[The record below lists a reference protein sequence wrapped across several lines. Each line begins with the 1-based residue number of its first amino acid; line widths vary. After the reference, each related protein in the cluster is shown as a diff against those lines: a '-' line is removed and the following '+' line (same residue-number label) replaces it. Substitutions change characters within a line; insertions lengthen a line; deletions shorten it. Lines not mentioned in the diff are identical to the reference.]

1 MTVKEADPSPPPPPA
16 GGGWGE
22 GAPQAITMLSR
33 ARALR
38 RESTPAERKLW
49 QKLRNHQLNGLK
61 FRRQVPLGR
70 YIADFYC
77 ATAQL
82 VIELDGI
89 SHIELDEE
97 DVVRHRLVKA
107 IIKAYERDK
116 QEQEGPQERH
126 GIGKPPGKE

>member
-61 FRRQVPLGR
+61 FRFFVGQWAPPLL
-70 YIADFYC
+70 IS
-77 ATAQL
+77 TAL
-82 VIELDGI
+82 LH
-89 SHIELDEE
+89 SW
-97 DVVRHRLVKA
+97 
-107 IIKAYERDK
+107 
-116 QEQEGPQERH
+116 
-126 GIGKPPGKE
+126 